1 MTRSLP
7 SLNRSLVRIDAD
19 AVHLDGELAVPDDA
33 SGLVVFAHG
42 SGSTRHSPRNAFVAE
57 MMNDG
62 HLATLLFDL
71 LTPKEALADAADGHL
86 RFDIPFL
93 ASRLE
98 CAIDWANV
106 QPATQ
111 CLRLG
116 VFGASTGAGAALVAA
131 SERPDG
137 VSAVVSRG
145 GRPDLAGSWL
155 SRVTAP
161 TLLIVGSR
169 DAEVVALN
177 RAALTQLRGAAE
189 LVLVPGATHL
199 FEEPGTLE
207 QAAGLARGWF
217 LRWLKP

>member
-1 MTRSLP
+1 M
-7 SLNRSLVRIDAD
+7 
-19 AVHLDGELAVPDDA
+19 
-33 SGLVVFAHG
+33 FARG

-57 MMNDG
+57 MMNNGD
-62 HLATLLFDL
+62 LATLLFDL
-71 LTPKEALADAADGHL
+71 LTPKEAFADAADGHL

-98 CAIDWANV
+98 CAIDWASV

-131 SERPDG
+131 GERPDG
-137 VSAVVSRG
+137 VSAVGSRG
-145 GRPDLAGSWL
+145 GRQDLAGRWL

-169 DAEVVALN
+169 DTEVVALN
-177 RAALTQLRGAAE
+177 RAALTQLRGTAE
-189 LVLVPGATHL
+189 LALVPGATHL